1 MKYTLMSRG
10 TGKMLI
16 GELARQVGLTPP
28 TIRFYEKKGLL
39 DARHMTRMSNN
50 YKEYNPTALE
60 RLHRVSQAKS
70 AGFTLSE
77 TVQLFREWDTLG
89 PKEQRGLLLDKIK
102 QIKQRMTEL
111 EKMEMHLTEKLALL
125 EEHNR

>member
-1 MKYTLMSRG
+1 
-10 TGKMLI
+10 MLI
-16 GELARQVGLTPP
+16 GELAQQAGLTPS

-39 DARHMTRMSNN
+39 DTRHLARMSNN

-89 PKEQRGLLLDKIK
+89 AGEQKGILLDKIK
-102 QIKQRMTEL
+102 QIKQRMAEL

-125 EEHNR
+125 EERNC